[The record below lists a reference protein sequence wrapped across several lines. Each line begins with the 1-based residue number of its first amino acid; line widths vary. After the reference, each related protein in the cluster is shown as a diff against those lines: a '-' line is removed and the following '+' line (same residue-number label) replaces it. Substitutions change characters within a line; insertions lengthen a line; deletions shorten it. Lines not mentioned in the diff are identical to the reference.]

1 MTHYTSWI
9 SDEELLEILEDDPLV
24 SPFTLAVLR
33 GEKNAGYEN
42 QSQMQNRI
50 IQETE

>member
-24 SPFTLAVLR
+24 SPSTLDVLR
-33 GEKNAGYEN
+33 GEKNARHGNKPRCNVEV
-42 QSQMQNRI
+42 
-50 IQETE
+50 